1 MAKLGFAEIDKAFR
15 ESGLSNSEID
25 KASTKFLINPSYKDA
40 TKDDL
45 EKYIADYKDNLG
57 LHDITKTTVEAA
69 ATKEVDETSN
79 RKEFDVLVVTH
90 PDVIKN
96 IDGSTYAS
104 YAGLKAISNFDGV
117 TLEEYNNYIQ
127 KRGAQKVLLDFMEE
141 ASKEFD
147 GKVPAPSTVKKHI
160 KKLIDNKIPLIKVE
174 NYNGKV
180 YYKLLNCIENKE
192 TGKPNYFV
200 TIPYDKVRE
209 LVISTN
215 SNMMKLYAIMC
226 YATNETEYKP
236 ITRSWLAEK
245 MGLSTI
251 SDNNLKTIGTM
262 LTSLCNLGF
271 LECLEEVSISPDG
284 NEYKTIHKYRITT
297 LNEYKEA
304 KRRGKHRK
312 IVK

>member
-1 MAKLGFAEIDKAFR
+1 M
-15 ESGLSNSEID
+15 
-25 KASTKFLINPSYKDA
+25 A
-40 TKDDL
+40 TKIDSKFMYLRFEHGLTETQINDLVNEVIASNELLLANSTNRDDL
-45 EKYIADYKDNLG
+45 LYDLVVNRLTE
-57 LHDITKTTVEAA
+57 TVKEAET
-69 ATKEVDETSN
+69 TKEVDTNSN

-96 IDGSTYAS
+96 IDGSTYS
-104 YAGLKAISNFDGV
+104 TYAGLKAISHFEGL

-160 KKLIDNKIPLIKVE
+160 KKLIDNKIPLVKVE
-174 NYNGKV
+174 NYEGKV
-180 YYKLLNCIENKE
+180 YYKLLNSIDNKW
-192 TGKPNYFV
+192 YV
-200 TIPYDKVRE
+200 RIPYDKVRE

-297 LNEYKEA
+297 LNEYREA

>member
-1 MAKLGFAEIDKAFR
+1 MATQLDGKFMYLRFEH
-15 ESGLSNSEID
+15 GLTETQINDLVNEVIASNELLLTNS
-25 KASTKFLINPSYKDA
+25 SN
-40 TKDDL
+40 KDDL
-45 EKYIADYKDNLG
+45 LYDLVVNRLTG
-57 LHDITKTTVEAA
+57 TTREAET
-69 ATKEVDETSN
+69 TKEVDTTSN

-90 PDVIKN
+90 PDVMEN

-104 YAGLKAISNFDGV
+104 YAGLKAISHFEGL

-160 KKLIDNKIPLIKVE
+160 KKLIDNKIPLVKVE
-174 NYNGKV
+174 NYEGKV
-180 YYKLLNCIENKE
+180 YYKLLNSIDNKW
-192 TGKPNYFV
+192 YV
-200 TIPYDKVRE
+200 RIPYEKVRE

-215 SNMMKLYAIMC
+215 SNMMKLYSIMC

-236 ITRSWLAEK
+236 ITRKWLAEK

-251 SDNNLKTIGTM
+251 SDNNIKAIGTM

-297 LNEYKEA
+297 LNEYREA

>member
-1 MAKLGFAEIDKAFR
+1 M
-15 ESGLSNSEID
+15 
-25 KASTKFLINPSYKDA
+25 A
-40 TKDDL
+40 TKLDSKFMYLRFEHGLTETQLNDL
-45 EKYIADYKDNLG
+45 VNEVIASNEEKLVNSSNRDSLLYDLVVNKLTETN
-57 LHDITKTTVEAA
+57 KEAE
-69 ATKEVDETSN
+69 ATKEVDANSN

-90 PDVIKN
+90 PNVIEN
-96 IDGSTYAS
+96 IDGSTYS
-104 YAGLKAISNFDGV
+104 TYVGLKAISHFEGL

-160 KKLIDNKIPLIKVE
+160 KKLIDNKIPLIKIE
-174 NYNGKV
+174 NYEGKV
-180 YYKLLNCIENKE
+180 YYKLLNCIDNKW
-192 TGKPNYFV
+192 YV
-200 TIPYDKVRE
+200 RIPYEKVRE

-215 SNMMKLYAIMC
+215 SNMMKLYSIMC

-251 SDNNLKTIGTM
+251 SENNLTSIGIM

-297 LNEYKEA
+297 LNEYREA

>member
-1 MAKLGFAEIDKAFR
+1 MATKLDSKFMYLRFEH
-15 ESGLSNSEID
+15 GLTEKQMDDLINEVIASNEEKLASNSNRD
-25 KASTKFLINPSYKDA
+25 GLLY
-40 TKDDL
+40 DL
-45 EKYIADYKDNLG
+45 VVNRLTG
-57 LHDITKTTVEAA
+57 TVKEAET
-69 ATKEVDETSN
+69 TKEVDTNSN

-96 IDGSTYAS
+96 IDGSTYS
-104 YAGLKAISNFDGV
+104 TYAGLKAISHFEGL

-160 KKLIDNKIPLIKVE
+160 KKLIDNKIPLVKVE

-180 YYKLLNCIENKE
+180 YYKLLNSIDNKW
-192 TGKPNYFV
+192 YV
-200 TIPYDKVRE
+200 RIPYEKVRE

-215 SNMMKLYAIMC
+215 NNMMKLYAIMC

-245 MGLSTI
+245 MGLSTK
-251 SDNNLKTIGTM
+251 STRGLDEIGTM

-271 LECLEEVSISPDG
+271 LECLETVETSKDG
-284 NEYKTIHKYRITT
+284 NTYKTIHSYRITT
-297 LNEYKEA
+297 SEEYKQA
-304 KRRGKHRK
+304 KRRGFVTKK
-312 IVK
+312 

>member
-1 MAKLGFAEIDKAFR
+1 MATQLDGKFMYLRFEHGLTETQINDLVNEAIASNEEKLASSSNRDSLLYDLVVNRLTGTTKEAE
-15 ESGLSNSEID
+15 
-25 KASTKFLINPSYKDA
+25 
-40 TKDDL
+40 
-45 EKYIADYKDNLG
+45 
-57 LHDITKTTVEAA
+57 
-69 ATKEVDETSN
+69 ATKEVDTNSN

-96 IDGSTYAS
+96 IDGSTYS
-104 YAGLKAISNFDGV
+104 TYAGLKAISHFEGL

-147 GKVPAPSTVKKHI
+147 GKVPSPSTVKKHI

-174 NYNGKV
+174 NHNGKV
-180 YYKLLNCIENKE
+180 YYKLLNCVKNKN
-192 TGKPNYFV
+192 TGNPNYFV
-200 TIPYDKVRE
+200 TIPYEKVRE

-215 SNMMKLYAIMC
+215 SNMMKLYSIMC

-251 SDNNLKTIGTM
+251 SENNLTSIGIM

-271 LECLEEVSISPDG
+271 LERLEETQISNNG
-284 NEYKTIHKYRITT
+284 NTYKTVYSYRITT
-297 LNEYKEA
+297 LDEYRQA
-304 KRRGKHRK
+304 KKRGTIKK
-312 IVK
+312 

>member
-1 MAKLGFAEIDKAFR
+1 MATKLDSKFMYLRFEH
-15 ESGLSNSEID
+15 GLTEKQMND
-25 KASTKFLINPSYKDA
+25 LINEVIASNELLLA
-40 TKDDL
+40 NSSTREDL
-45 EKYIADYKDNLG
+45 LYDLVVNRLTE
-57 LHDITKTTVEAA
+57 TSREAET
-69 ATKEVDETSN
+69 TKEVDTNSN

-96 IDGSTYAS
+96 IDGSTYS
-104 YAGLKAISNFDGV
+104 TYAGLKAISHFEGL

-160 KKLIDNKIPLIKVE
+160 KKLIDNKIPLVKVE
-174 NYNGKV
+174 NYEGKV
-180 YYKLLNCIENKE
+180 YYKLLNCIDNKW
-192 TGKPNYFV
+192 YV
-200 TIPYDKVRE
+200 SIPYAKVRE

>member
-1 MAKLGFAEIDKAFR
+1 MATQLDGKFMYLRFENGLTETQINDLVNEAIASNEEKLA
-15 ESGLSNSEID
+15 SNSNRD
-25 KASTKFLINPSYKDA
+25 SLLY
-40 TKDDL
+40 DL
-45 EKYIADYKDNLG
+45 VVNRLTG
-57 LHDITKTTVEAA
+57 TVKEAET
-69 ATKEVDETSN
+69 TKEVDTNSN

-96 IDGSTYAS
+96 IDGSTYS
-104 YAGLKAISNFDGV
+104 TYAGLKAISHFEGL

-160 KKLIDNKIPLIKVE
+160 KKLIDNKIPLVKVE
-174 NYNGKV
+174 NYEGKV
-180 YYKLLNCIENKE
+180 YYKLLNCIDNKW
-192 TGKPNYFV
+192 YV
-200 TIPYDKVRE
+200 RIPYEKVRE

-215 SNMMKLYAIMC
+215 NNMMKLYAIMC

-251 SDNNLKTIGTM
+251 SDNNLKTIGIM

-297 LNEYKEA
+297 LNEYREA

>member
-1 MAKLGFAEIDKAFR
+1 M
-15 ESGLSNSEID
+15 
-25 KASTKFLINPSYKDA
+25 A
-40 TKDDL
+40 TKLDSKFMYLRFEHGLTETQINDL
-45 EKYIADYKDNLG
+45 VNEVIASNELLLANSSNRDG
-57 LHDITKTTVEAA
+57 LLYDLVVNRLTETVKQAD
-69 ATKEVDETSN
+69 TNSN
-79 RKEFDVLVVTH
+79 RKGFDVVVVTH

-96 IDGSTYAS
+96 IDGSTYS
-104 YAGLKAISNFDGV
+104 TYAGLKAISHFEGL

-127 KRGAQKVLLDFMEE
+127 KRGSQKVLLDFMEE

-160 KKLIDNKIPLIKVE
+160 KKLIDNKIPLVKVE

-180 YYKLLNCIENKE
+180 YYKLLNCIDNKW
-192 TGKPNYFV
+192 YV
-200 TIPYDKVRE
+200 RIPYEKVRE

-215 SNMMKLYAIMC
+215 SNMMKLYSIMC

-251 SDNNLKTIGTM
+251 SENNLTSIGVM

-271 LECLEEVSISPDG
+271 LECLETTEISKDG
-284 NEYKTIHKYRITT
+284 NTYKTIHKYRITT
-297 LNEYKEA
+297 LEEYKQA
-304 KRRGKHRK
+304 KRRG
-312 IVK
+312 IVTKK

>member
-1 MAKLGFAEIDKAFR
+1 MATQLDERIFYLKLEYGLTELQINNIVNEIIANNDELLA
-15 ESGLSNSEID
+15 N
-25 KASTKFLINPSYKDA
+25 
-40 TKDDL
+40 TKDRDGLIYDL
-45 EKYIADYKDNLG
+45 VVARLTGTAKDIGANNKG
-57 LHDITKTTVEAA
+57 
-69 ATKEVDETSN
+69 
-79 RKEFDVLVVTH
+79 KEFDVLVVTH
-90 PDVIKN
+90 PDVIQN
-96 IDGSTYAS
+96 IDGSTFTS
-104 YAGLKAISNFDGV
+104 YVGLKAISNFEGV

-127 KRGAQKVLLDFMEE
+127 KRGAQQALLDFMEE
-141 ASKEFD
+141 AKKDFPD
-147 GKVPAPSTVKKHI
+147 GKIPAPSTVKKHI

-200 TIPYDKVRE
+200 TIPYEKVRE

-215 SNMMKLYAIMC
+215 NNMMKLYAIMC

-236 ITRSWLAEK
+236 ITRKWLAEK

-251 SDNNLKTIGTM
+251 SDNNIKAIGTM

-297 LNEYKEA
+297 LNEYREA

>member
-1 MAKLGFAEIDKAFR
+1 MEMGTKIDSRFMYLRFEQGLTEAQMNSLVNEVIASNELLLANSTNRDSLLYDLVVNRLTGTVKEAE
-15 ESGLSNSEID
+15 
-25 KASTKFLINPSYKDA
+25 T
-40 TKDDL
+40 
-45 EKYIADYKDNLG
+45 
-57 LHDITKTTVEAA
+57 
-69 ATKEVDETSN
+69 TKEVDTNSN

-96 IDGSTYAS
+96 IDGSTYS
-104 YAGLKAISNFDGV
+104 TYAGLKAISHFEGL
-117 TLEEYNNYIQ
+117 TLEEYNDYIQ

-160 KKLIDNKIPLIKVE
+160 KKLIDNKIPLVKVE
-174 NYNGKV
+174 NYEGKV
-180 YYKLLNCIENKE
+180 YYKLLNSIDNKW
-192 TGKPNYFV
+192 YV
-200 TIPYDKVRE
+200 RIPYDKVRE

>member
-1 MAKLGFAEIDKAFR
+1 MATKLDSKFMYLRFEH
-15 ESGLSNSEID
+15 GLTEKQMDDLINEVIASNEEKLASNSNRD
-25 KASTKFLINPSYKDA
+25 GLLYDLVVNRLTGTVKDQD
-40 TKDDL
+40 T
-45 EKYIADYKDNLG
+45 N
-57 LHDITKTTVEAA
+57 
-69 ATKEVDETSN
+69 SN

-96 IDGSTYAS
+96 IDGSTYS
-104 YAGLKAISNFDGV
+104 TYAGLKAISHFEGL

-141 ASKEFD
+141 AKKEFSD

-160 KKLIDNKIPLIKVE
+160 KKLIDNKIPLVKVE
-174 NYNGKV
+174 NYEGKV
-180 YYKLLNCIENKE
+180 YYKLLNCIDNKW
-192 TGKPNYFV
+192 YV
-200 TIPYDKVRE
+200 RIPYEKVRE

-251 SDNNLKTIGTM
+251 SDNNLKTIGIM

-297 LNEYKEA
+297 LNEYREA

>member
-1 MAKLGFAEIDKAFR
+1 MATQLDGKFMYLRFEHGLTETQINDLVNEVIASNEEKLAKSSKSNRSDLLYDLVVNRLTETTREAE
-15 ESGLSNSEID
+15 
-25 KASTKFLINPSYKDA
+25 T
-40 TKDDL
+40 
-45 EKYIADYKDNLG
+45 
-57 LHDITKTTVEAA
+57 
-69 ATKEVDETSN
+69 TKEVDTNSN

-90 PDVIKN
+90 PDVIEN

-104 YAGLKAISNFDGV
+104 YAGLKAISHFEG
-117 TLEEYNNYIQ
+117 TTIEEYNNYIQ
-127 KRGAQKVLLDFMEE
+127 KRGAQRVLLDFMEE

-160 KKLIDNKIPLIKVE
+160 KKLIDNKIPLVKVE
-174 NYNGKV
+174 NYEGKV
-180 YYKLLNCIENKE
+180 YYKLLNSIDNKW
-192 TGKPNYFV
+192 YV
-200 TIPYDKVRE
+200 RIPYEKVRE

-215 SNMMKLYAIMC
+215 SNMMKLYSIMC

-236 ITRSWLAEK
+236 ITRKWLAEK
-245 MGLSTI
+245 MGLSTV
-251 SDNNLKTIGTM
+251 SDNNLKTIGIM

-297 LNEYKEA
+297 LNEYREA

>member
-1 MAKLGFAEIDKAFR
+1 M
-15 ESGLSNSEID
+15 
-25 KASTKFLINPSYKDA
+25 A
-40 TKDDL
+40 TKLDSKFMYLRFEHGLTETQINDLVNEVIASNELLLANSSNRDDL
-45 EKYIADYKDNLG
+45 LYDLVVNKLTG
-57 LHDITKTTVEAA
+57 TVKEAA
-69 ATKEVDETSN
+69 AAKEVDTNSN

-104 YAGLKAISNFDGV
+104 YAGLKAISHFEG
-117 TLEEYNNYIQ
+117 TTIEEWNNYIQ
-127 KRGAQKVLLDFMEE
+127 KRGAQKALLDFMEE

-160 KKLIDNKIPLIKVE
+160 KKLIDNKIPLVKVE
-174 NYNGKV
+174 NYEGKV
-180 YYKLLNCIENKE
+180 YYKLLNSIDNKW
-192 TGKPNYFV
+192 YV
-200 TIPYDKVRE
+200 RIPYEKVRE

-215 SNMMKLYAIMC
+215 SNMMKLYSIMC

-251 SDNNLKTIGTM
+251 SENNLTSIGIM

-297 LNEYKEA
+297 LDEYREA

>member
-1 MAKLGFAEIDKAFR
+1 MGTKIDSRFMYLRFEQGLTEAQMNSLVNEVIASNELLLANSSNREDLLYDLVVNRLTGTVREAE
-15 ESGLSNSEID
+15 
-25 KASTKFLINPSYKDA
+25 T
-40 TKDDL
+40 
-45 EKYIADYKDNLG
+45 
-57 LHDITKTTVEAA
+57 
-69 ATKEVDETSN
+69 TKEVDTNSN
-79 RKEFDVLVVTH
+79 RKEFDVIVVTH

-96 IDGSTYAS
+96 IDGPTYAS

-147 GKVPAPSTVKKHI
+147 GKIPASRTVKRHVE
-160 KKLIDNKIPLIKVE
+160 KLINNNIPLIKVE
-174 NYNGKV
+174 NYEGKV
-180 YYKLLNCIENKE
+180 YYKLLNSIDNKW
-192 TGKPNYFV
+192 YV
-200 TIPYDKVRE
+200 RIPYEKVRE

-251 SDNNLKTIGTM
+251 SDNNLKTIGIM

-297 LNEYKEA
+297 LNEYREA

>member
-1 MAKLGFAEIDKAFR
+1 MATQLDSRFMYLRFEY
-15 ESGLSNSEID
+15 GLTEAQMNSLVNEVIASNELLLANS
-25 KASTKFLINPSYKDA
+25 SNR
-40 TKDDL
+40 DDL
-45 EKYIADYKDNLG
+45 LYDLVVNKLTG
-57 LHDITKTTVEAA
+57 TVTEAET
-69 ATKEVDETSN
+69 TKEVDTNSN

-96 IDGSTYAS
+96 IDGSTYS
-104 YAGLKAISNFDGV
+104 TYAGLKAISHFEGL

-174 NYNGKV
+174 NYEGKV
-180 YYKLLNCIENKE
+180 YYKLLNSIDNKW
-192 TGKPNYFV
+192 YV
-200 TIPYDKVRE
+200 RIPYEKVRE

-251 SDNNLKTIGTM
+251 SENNLTSIGTM
-262 LTSLCNLGF
+262 
-271 LECLEEVSISPDG
+271 
-284 NEYKTIHKYRITT
+284 
-297 LNEYKEA
+297 
-304 KRRGKHRK
+304 
-312 IVK
+312 

>member
-1 MAKLGFAEIDKAFR
+1 MARLSFPEIDKAFR

-25 KASTKFLINPSYKDA
+25 KASTKFLINPAYKDA

-45 EKYIADYKDNLG
+45 EKYIADYKDELG
-57 LHDITKTTVEAA
+57 LHNITKTTVEAA
-69 ATKEVDETSN
+69 AAKEIDKTSN
-79 RKEFDVLVVTH
+79 RKEYDVIVVTH

-180 YYKLLNCIENKE
+180 YYKLLNSIDNKW
-192 TGKPNYFV
+192 YV
-200 TIPYDKVRE
+200 RIPYEKVRE

-215 SNMMKLYAIMC
+215 NNMMKLYAIMC

-251 SDNNLKTIGTM
+251 SENNLTSIGIM

-297 LNEYKEA
+297 LNEYREA

>member
-1 MAKLGFAEIDKAFR
+1 MATQLDAQVDELRQRYNLDTKGINSILDPLLEQYRNSFTID
-15 ESGLSNSEID
+15 L
-25 KASTKFLINPSYKDA
+25 
-40 TKDDL
+40 L
-45 EKYIADYKDNLG
+45 EKQLRFMESTG
-57 LHDITKTTVEAA
+57 QLVTET
-69 ATKEVDETSN
+69 TKEAETVKEADENSN
-79 RKEFDVLVVTH
+79 RKEHDVLVVTH

-104 YAGLKAISNFDGV
+104 YAGLKAISHFEG
-117 TLEEYNNYIQ
+117 TTIEEWNNYIQ
-127 KRGAQKVLLDFMEE
+127 KRGAQKALLDFMEE

-147 GKVPAPSTVKKHI
+147 GKIPASRTVKRHVE
-160 KKLIDNKIPLIKVE
+160 KLINNKIPLIKVE
-174 NYNGKV
+174 NYEGKV
-180 YYKLLNCIENKE
+180 YYKLLNSIDNKW
-192 TGKPNYFV
+192 YV
-200 TIPYDKVRE
+200 RIPYEKVRE

-251 SDNNLKTIGTM
+251 SDNNLKTIGIM

-312 IVK
+312 IIK

>member
-1 MAKLGFAEIDKAFR
+1 MGTKIDSRFMYLRFEQGLTEAQMNSLVNEVIASNELLLANSSNRDSLLYDLVVNKLTETNKEAE
-15 ESGLSNSEID
+15 
-25 KASTKFLINPSYKDA
+25 
-40 TKDDL
+40 
-45 EKYIADYKDNLG
+45 
-57 LHDITKTTVEAA
+57 
-69 ATKEVDETSN
+69 ATKEVDANSN

-90 PDVIKN
+90 PNVIEN
-96 IDGSTYAS
+96 IDGSTYS
-104 YAGLKAISNFDGV
+104 TYVGLKAISHFEGL

-160 KKLIDNKIPLIKVE
+160 KKLIDNKIPLIKIE
-174 NYNGKV
+174 NYEGKV
-180 YYKLLNCIENKE
+180 YYKLLNCIDNKW
-192 TGKPNYFV
+192 YV
-200 TIPYDKVRE
+200 RIPYEKVRE

-215 SNMMKLYAIMC
+215 SNMMKLYSIMC

-251 SDNNLKTIGTM
+251 SENNLTSIGIM

-297 LNEYKEA
+297 LNEYREA

>member
-1 MAKLGFAEIDKAFR
+1 MSTLLDGKFMYLRFEH
-15 ESGLSNSEID
+15 GLTETQLNDLVNEVIASNELLLANS
-25 KASTKFLINPSYKDA
+25 SN
-40 TKDDL
+40 KDDL
-45 EKYIADYKDNLG
+45 LYDLVVNRLTE
-57 LHDITKTTVEAA
+57 TTRETET
-69 ATKEVDETSN
+69 TKEADTNSN
-79 RKEFDVLVVTH
+79 RREFDVLVVTH
-90 PDVIKN
+90 PNVIEN
-96 IDGSTYAS
+96 IDGSTYS
-104 YAGLKAISNFDGV
+104 TYAGLKAISNFDGV
-117 TLEEYNNYIQ
+117 TIEEYNNYIQ

-160 KKLIDNKIPLIKVE
+160 KKLIDNKIPLVKVE
-174 NYNGKV
+174 NYEGKV
-180 YYKLLNCIENKE
+180 YYKLLNSIDNKW
-192 TGKPNYFV
+192 YV
-200 TIPYDKVRE
+200 RIPYEKVRE

-251 SDNNLKTIGTM
+251 SENNLTSIGIM

-297 LNEYKEA
+297 LNEYREA

>member
-1 MAKLGFAEIDKAFR
+1 M
-15 ESGLSNSEID
+15 
-25 KASTKFLINPSYKDA
+25 A
-40 TKDDL
+40 TKLDSKFMYLRFEHGLTETQINDWVNEVIASNELLLANSSNRDSLLYDL
-45 EKYIADYKDNLG
+45 VVNRLTG
-57 LHDITKTTVEAA
+57 TVKEAET
-69 ATKEVDETSN
+69 TKEVDTNSN

-96 IDGSTYAS
+96 IDGSTYS
-104 YAGLKAISNFDGV
+104 TYAGLKAISHFEGL

-160 KKLIDNKIPLIKVE
+160 KKLIDNKIPLVKVE
-174 NYNGKV
+174 NYEGKV
-180 YYKLLNCIENKE
+180 YYKLLNSIDNKW
-192 TGKPNYFV
+192 YV
-200 TIPYDKVRE
+200 RIPYEKVRE

-215 SNMMKLYAIMC
+215 NNMMKLYAIMC

-251 SDNNLKTIGTM
+251 SDNNLKTIGIM

-297 LNEYKEA
+297 LNEYREA

>member
-1 MAKLGFAEIDKAFR
+1 MQKLSTTDIDKAFR
-15 ESGLSNSEID
+15 ESGLNDKQIN
-25 KASTKFLINPSYKDA
+25 KASTSFLA
-40 TKDDL
+40 TYGNHPTKEAL
-45 EKYIADYKDNLG
+45 ESFIEGYLFNLRMMGMISDNA
-57 LHDITKTTVEAA
+57 TVEAET
-69 ATKEVDETSN
+69 TKEVDENSN
-79 RKEFDVLVVTH
+79 RKEHDVIVVTH
-90 PDVIKN
+90 PDVMKN
-96 IDGSTYAS
+96 IDGSTYS
-104 YAGLKAISNFDGV
+104 TYAGLKAISHFEGL

-160 KKLIDNKIPLIKVE
+160 KKLIDNKIPLVKVE
-174 NYNGKV
+174 NYEGKV
-180 YYKLLNCIENKE
+180 YYKLLNSIDNKW
-192 TGKPNYFV
+192 YV
-200 TIPYDKVRE
+200 RIPYEKVRE

-251 SDNNLKTIGTM
+251 SENNLTSIGIM

-297 LNEYKEA
+297 LNEYREA